1 MRIVDVFICTYILN
15 VCVLYTRRLLCGGGS
30 GVCVRPKHETE
41 TGINWIAHYVK
52 WNHIHIINYYIH
64 TGSWMAEVGREKTR
78 PKKW

>member
-52 WNHIHIINYYIH
+52 
-64 TGSWMAEVGREKTR
+64 
-78 PKKW
+78 